1 MIPSVLWFS
10 LKIGLLMV
18 GALVF
23 WKRPADRTAS
33 HFFLLCI
40 VAVGAFMGGY
50 HWARIATQPA
60 LLLVFMVCSVFLPVV
75 SLHFYL
81 VFPRPKAFLGA
92 ILAGHCSAFTALQC
106 FSCLHWAWRTSACV
120 G

>member
-1 MIPSVLWFS
+1 MKHVRLDGERLVEVEFASPECAQRYFCWFKIGRLPREEVIPSVLWFS

-50 HWARIATQPA
+50 HWAE
-60 LLLVFMVCSVFLPVV
+60 
-75 SLHFYL
+75 
-81 VFPRPKAFLGA
+81 
-92 ILAGHCSAFTALQC
+92 
-106 FSCLHWAWRTSACV
+106 
-120 G
+120 